1 MAKDKKFKDR
11 INIRES
17 IGAKTFL
24 TMLVLLVVCCII
36 IYGMVMI
43 CLPKNYRSELESQFS
58 NEFRDLII
66 SLESEGYEKNTQ
78 MITNFAMHNS
88 ATVVILDSSG
98 KELFTIN
105 NIIDTAGQNISD
117 IGTIGISSEFQY
129 EGENYTLRAE
139 SSLEAV
145 SRSSEILI
153 KIAPLIF
160 LIIIL
165 VSIFGAYFCSRYFA
179 KPVEDICN
187 VAKRMTKLDMT
198 WKCNISRR
206 DEMGILANSLNEMS
220 EKLKNALTELKE
232 ANEQLQ
238 LDIEKEKEQEKQR
251 IDFFTAVSHELK
263 TPVTILKGELE
274 CMIYNVG
281 EYSNRD
287 KYLYHCML
295 TVEEIEKLIN
305 EILLAAQMGGN
316 NIPKTQD
323 DIQLSVLIEKCCNK
337 VKGLAEDKAIE
348 LKLNIESDVKF
359 SGDEYLLEKAITNI
373 IDNAILYSPNGATV
387 TVILKNK
394 ILSIENTGI
403 HIDDSDLEQ
412 IFIPFYRVDKS
423 HSRDTGGSGLGL
435 YIVKTIFDHHDINY
449 SLENTES
456 GVKFSIDF
464 EK

>member
-43 CLPKNYRSELESQFS
+43 FLPKNYRSELESQFS

-238 LDIEKEKEQEKQR
+238 
-251 IDFFTAVSHELK
+251 FLK
-263 TPVTILKGELE
+263 ANW
-274 CMIYNVG
+274 NV
-281 EYSNRD
+281 
-287 KYLYHCML
+287 
-295 TVEEIEKLIN
+295 
-305 EILLAAQMGGN
+305 
-316 NIPKTQD
+316 
-323 DIQLSVLIEKCCNK
+323 
-337 VKGLAEDKAIE
+337 
-348 LKLNIESDVKF
+348 
-359 SGDEYLLEKAITNI
+359 
-373 IDNAILYSPNGATV
+373 
-387 TVILKNK
+387 
-394 ILSIENTGI
+394 
-403 HIDDSDLEQ
+403 
-412 IFIPFYRVDKS
+412 
-423 HSRDTGGSGLGL
+423 
-435 YIVKTIFDHHDINY
+435 
-449 SLENTES
+449 
-456 GVKFSIDF
+456 
-464 EK
+464 